1 MLNKPECQ
9 VRLSNS
15 FDIQKILSMWSGLYG
30 LQHCDACTKTLVP
43 LHVSRCVFKKSV
55 WFSFFRNLQVK
66 GAHWALN
73 LPVKAGL

>member
-15 FDIQKILSMWSGLYG
+15 FDIKKILSMWPGLYG
-30 LQHCDACTKTLVP
+30 LPHCEACAKTLVP
-43 LHVSRCVFKKSV
+43 LHVSWSVFKKSV
-55 WFSFFRNLQVK
+55 WFSLFRNLQGK

-73 LPVKAGL
+73 MPVKAGL